1 MHIDSIA
8 AMKKQHAP
16 VHYLAAAGA
25 LALAAGAHAQES
37 SEELAKKLSNP
48 VAAMISVPLQY
59 NYDQKYGDER
69 TGHKSYLN
77 VQPVIPFSISP
88 EWNMISRTI
97 VPLIDQ
103 NTPGIN
109 QSGVGDITQSLF
121 FSPKQPGAGGLIWGV
136 GPVVYLPTGTDPQ
149 LSARKWGAGP
159 TAVVLKQHGQWT
171 YGALVNHIWGFG
183 GVESRPGFSST
194 FLQPFLS
201 LTTKDAW
208 TFTVNSESTYDWK
221 NKEWSVPVN
230 LMVGKL
236 VKFGNQPVSFT
247 GGLRYWADSTDNGP
261 HDLGYRFV
269 VTFLFPK

>member
-1 MHIDSIA
+1 MIHPRTITHCIA
-8 AMKKQHAP
+8 T
-16 VHYLAAAGA
+16 AA
-25 LALAAGAHAQES
+25 LTLAAGAHAQQES

-59 NYDQKYGDER
+59 NYDQKYGNER

-77 VQPVIPFSISP
+77 VQPVIPFQISP
-88 EWNMISRTI
+88 EWNVISRTI

-109 QSGVGDITQSLF
+109 QSGVGDITQSFF
-121 FSPKQPGAGGLIWGV
+121 FSPRAPGPGGLIWGV
-136 GPVVYLPTGTDPQ
+136 GPVLYLPTGTDPE
-149 LSARKWGAGP
+149 LSARKYGAGP
-159 TAVVLKQHGQWT
+159 TAVVLKQDGAWT

-183 GVESRPGFSST
+183 GVESRPGISST

-201 LTTKDAW
+201 HTTKDAW
-208 TFTVNSESTYDWK
+208 TFTVNTESTYDWK

-236 VKFGNQPVSFT
+236 VKFGNMPVSFT
-247 GGLRYWADSTDNGP
+247 GGLRYWAESPDNGP

>member
-1 MHIDSIA
+1 MTQS
-8 AMKKQHAP
+8 P
-16 VHYLAAAGA
+16 LTCRLAGVLL

-59 NYDQKYGDER
+59 NYDQKYGNER

-77 VQPVIPFSISP
+77 VQPVIPFSISAD
-88 EWNMISRTI
+88 WNLISRTI

-121 FSPKQPGAGGLIWGV
+121 FSPKAAGPGGVIWGV
-136 GPVVYLPTGTDPQ
+136 GPVLYLPTGTDPE
-149 LSARKWGAGP
+149 LSARKYGAG
-159 TAVVLKQHGQWT
+159 
-171 YGALVNHIWGFG
+171 VNHIWGFG
-183 GVESRPGFSST
+183 GVESRPGISST
-194 FLQPFLS
+194 FLQPFVS
-201 LTTKDAW
+201 HTTKDAW
-208 TFTVNSESTYDWK
+208 TFTVNTESTYDWK

-247 GGLRYWADSTDNGP
+247 GGLRYWADSPDNGP

>member
-1 MHIDSIA
+1 MIPLHTFA
-8 AMKKQHAP
+8 RC
-16 VHYLAAAGA
+16 LAAVTAT
-25 LALAAGAHAQES
+25 LALATGARAQDS

-77 VQPVIPFSISP
+77 LQPVIPFSISP
-88 EWNMISRTI
+88 QWNLISRTI

-103 NTPGIN
+103 DTPGIN
-109 QSGVGDITQSLF
+109 QSGVGDITQSFF
-121 FSPKQPGAGGLIWGV
+121 FSPKQPTAGGLIWGL

-159 TAVVLKQHGQWT
+159 TAVVLKQDGPWT

-201 LTTKDAW
+201 HTTKDAW
-208 TFTVNSESTYDWK
+208 TFTVNSESSYDWK

-247 GGLRYWADSTDNGP
+247 GGLRYWADSPDNGP